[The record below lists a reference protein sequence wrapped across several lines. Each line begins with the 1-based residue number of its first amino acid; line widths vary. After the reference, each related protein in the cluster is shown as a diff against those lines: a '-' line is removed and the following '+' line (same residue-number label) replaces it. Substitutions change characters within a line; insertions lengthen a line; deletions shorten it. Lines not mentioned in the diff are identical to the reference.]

1 MPPKTRYTREEIV
14 QAALELT
21 RENGIAAV
29 TARALANRL
38 SCSAK
43 PIFGQF
49 RNMEEV
55 QAQVLKAADAIY
67 QARLSAAMN
76 AGEWPPYKASGM
88 AYIQFARQ
96 EPELFKLLFM
106 RDRTGEAPQMDDTE
120 EMEPIYK
127 IIERNVGLNREEA
140 RRFHLENWIFVHGIA
155 SMLATHY
162 LDWQTEDISRALT
175 DLYEGLRHRFTE
187 GGKANGSHPH
197 GASQQEL

>member
-1 MPPKTRYTREEIV
+1 MPPKNRYTREEIV

-29 TARALANRL
+29 TARALAARL
-38 SCSAK
+38 DCSAK
-43 PIFGQF
+43 PIFGLF

-67 QARLSAAMN
+67 QARLSAAMS
-76 AGEWPPYKASGM
+76 AGEMPPYKASGM

-106 RDRTGEAPQMDDTE
+106 RDRTGEAPQMDDSE

-127 IIERNVGLNREEA
+127 IIEQNVGLNREEA
-140 RRFHLENWIFVHGIA
+140 KHFHLENWIFVHGIA
-155 SMLATHY
+155 AMLATHY

-175 DLYEGLRHRFTE
+175 DLYEGLRYRFTQ
-187 GGKANGSHPH
+187 GGKADGSHSH
-197 GASQQEL
+197 GASQQEV